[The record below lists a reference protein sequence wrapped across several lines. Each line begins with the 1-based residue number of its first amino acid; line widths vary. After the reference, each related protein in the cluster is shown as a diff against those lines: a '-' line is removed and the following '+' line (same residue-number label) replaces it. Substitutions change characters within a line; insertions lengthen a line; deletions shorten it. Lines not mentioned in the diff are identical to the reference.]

1 MHLDGGPGDQCD
13 RLGVPRTQ
21 RIDRCRGYPA
31 VRDHARPDV
40 EPGLDGLSGAVTGAV
55 KRRGHY
61 TKPLSMRLWAVATTA
76 SRAVLGV
83 QSSIRFA
90 FAALRS
96 GLSSRPAASC
106 FIS

>member
-1 MHLDGGPGDQCD
+1 MYLDGGSGDQRD

-21 RIDRCRGYPA
+21 RIDRCRGHSP
-31 VRDHARPDV
+31 VSNHARLDV
-40 EPGLDGLSGAVTGAV
+40 EPALDGLSEAV
-55 KRRGHY
+55 KRCAHY

-96 GLSSRPAASC
+96 ALSSRPAASC

>member
-21 RIDRCRGYPA
+21 RIDRCRRYSA

-40 EPGLDGLSGAVTGAV
+40 EPALDGPSGAV
-55 KRRGHY
+55 KRRGRY

-76 SRAVLGV
+76 SRAILGV
-83 QSSIRFA
+83 QSSTRFA

-96 GLSSRPAASC
+96 ALSSRPAVSC